1 MPYRILFPLN
11 EKILIITNLLQFI
24 VCVEWFGIDNL
35 ISLYI
40 CLNEFVYRDKK
51 QWELYFFYRYAGGF
65 GVFIKLIKGVTKSF
79 NTDYELQ
86 QVCNN

>member
-1 MPYRILFPLN
+1 MKSN
-11 EKILIITNLLQFI
+11 EN
-24 VCVEWFGIDNL
+24 
-35 ISLYI
+35 YI
-40 CLNEFVYRDKK
+40 
-51 QWELYFFYRYAGGF
+51 FFYRYAGGF